1 MGQVVITVNSRNY
14 TMECADGEEEH
25 LRELASLLDNQ
36 VKQIKAG
43 VGEVGDIRLLVMAG
57 LIIADQLSE
66 ALDKVETLSNEIA
79 QVPTRRVRRPSSN
92 RRRPRSR
99 PRGAS
104 RRRPSGLSRSRGWSG
119 RARLTPDEIEAAGHH
134 GPWEMKIPGPY
145 KCRWAPFAPGHG
157 PEQGQLP

>member
-14 TMECADGEEEH
+14 TMECADGEEDH

-66 ALDKVETLSNEIA
+66 ALDKVETLSNEITGA
-79 QVPTRRVRRPSSN
+79 HKTGSEAIEQSKEAEKQAAGRV
-92 RRRPRSR
+92 
-99 PRGAS
+99 
-104 RRRPSGLSRSRGWSG
+104 
-119 RARLTPDEIEAAGHH
+119 EAAA
-134 GPWEMKIPGPY
+134 K
-145 KCRWAPFAPGHG
+145 RL
-157 PEQGQLP
+157 EQISRMVRQG